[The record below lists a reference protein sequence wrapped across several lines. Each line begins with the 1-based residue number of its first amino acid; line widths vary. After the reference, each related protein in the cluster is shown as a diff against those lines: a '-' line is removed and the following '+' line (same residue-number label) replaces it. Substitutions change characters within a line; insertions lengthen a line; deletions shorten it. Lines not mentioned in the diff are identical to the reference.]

1 MAYIHNTIRKYT
13 LALIDFFNDLEI
25 QYHDSNDNIVNKKIP
40 IIYRNK
46 EKRSLMDQSIIQE
59 LSGNLNVLPRGTLS
73 IAQMSKSSDRNTSK
87 FNKFAFKRENQDM
100 DYMYNPVAYDITYD
114 LSIICR
120 GMNEACQ
127 IIEEIAPK
135 FNPNVAIDVWDAD
148 NLNEPSRIPINLS
161 DINPEVISVD
171 EFSQNLIRVTAIL
184 TLYGWLYPPIR
195 THKKVKNFDINLD
208 MVNKEQIVM
217 GFDVVDRELVNGK
230 VEVKADRTTDLY
242 LEAIDL
248 VKTDNKIKVIYDT
261 NSKKTPTIDFK
272 SDTCQISST
281 IGDTCTVL
289 KKDTEDFTISCIIS
303 LYDQL
308 VTITKDFTI

>member
-135 FNPNVAIDVWDAD
+135 FNPNIAIDVWDAD

-195 THKKVKNFDINLD
+195 THKKVKKFDINLD

-289 KKDTEDFTISCIIS
+289 KKDTEDFTISCIIC